1 MLPVIVRIRLECNVK
16 NTQHNSDSSNIIA
29 KTLAEWPG
37 GSVCCSSGL
46 WQWGAQPA
54 QPGPAAESKQRER
67 VEGEGGDRGKHSRQ
81 VNGKTPKVNIGLN
94 R

>member
-1 MLPVIVRIRLECNVK
+1 MVQLAAAQV
-16 NTQHNSDSSNIIA
+16 SDSEEPS
-29 KTLAEWPG
+29 L
-37 GSVCCSSGL
+37 
-46 WQWGAQPA
+46 A